1 MREYLS
7 YEELTKE
14 QKQQVKIWYYDDLL
28 MSKENRTISYGEIA
42 YIDDIINDNDKEF
55 KDYVSII
62 RFTKEDFE
70 SEVI

>member
-1 MREYLS
+1 MRKYLS

-28 MSKENRTISYGEIA
+28 MSKENRTISYEEMA

-55 KDYVSII
+55 KDYVSLI

-70 SEVI
+70 SESD